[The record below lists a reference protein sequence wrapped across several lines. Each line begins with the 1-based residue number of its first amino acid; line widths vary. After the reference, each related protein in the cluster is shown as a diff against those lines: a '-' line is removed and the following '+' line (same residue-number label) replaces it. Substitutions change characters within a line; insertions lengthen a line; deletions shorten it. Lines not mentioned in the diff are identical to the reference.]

1 MQRDIEQDDV
11 ELLLDAWAEE
21 MRRWKNEAGGYPA
34 EASGGMITS
43 WRKDFEEM
51 ADAADAEM
59 VAKVDACVDSLKP
72 IHRDALM
79 RRYRL
84 GANVWRFPVPA
95 SFDQVK
101 EAIRPLLLKK
111 GLL

>member
-1 MQRDIEQDDV
+1 MQRDIEIDEV
-11 ELLLDAWAEE
+11 ELLLDSWADE
-21 MRRWKNEAGGYPA
+21 MRRWKNETAGFPSEAAGGW
-34 EASGGMITS
+34 ITS

-59 VAKVDACVDSLKP
+59 IVKIDACVDSLKP

-84 GANVWRFPVPA
+84 GANVWRWPQPA
-95 SFDQVK
+95 TWDDVK
-101 EAIRPLLLKK
+101 AAIRPMLLKK

>member
-1 MQRDIEQDDV
+1 MQRDIEQDEV
-11 ELLLDAWAEE
+11 ELLLAAWADY
-21 MRRWKNEAGGYPA
+21 MRQWENPARGHNTEAK
-34 EASGGMITS
+34 GMITS
-43 WRKDFEEM
+43 WKKDFEEM
-51 ADAADAEM
+51 VDAADSEM
-59 VAKVDACVDSLKP
+59 IAKVDACVDSLKP

-84 GANVWRFPVPA
+84 GANVWRFPQPA
-95 SFDQVK
+95 TWEQVK

>member
-1 MQRDIEQDDV
+1 MQRDIEIDEV
-11 ELLLDAWAEE
+11 ELLLDSWAED
-21 MRRWKNEAGGYPA
+21 MRRWRNDAGGYPA

-59 VAKVDACVDSLKP
+59 VAKIDACVDSLKP
-72 IHRDALM
+72 IHRDALF

-84 GANVWRFPVPA
+84 GANVWRWPKPA
-95 SFDQVK
+95 TFDEVK
-101 EAIRPLLLKK
+101 IVIRPFLLKK